1 MAAFFFY
8 MGGERPTATT
18 YLKKHKISK
27 GETNVQRY
35 APFLVQ
41 NTKERK
47 HLLSSID
54 P

>member
-8 MGGERPTATT
+8 MEGGLPTATA

-35 APFLVQ
+35 APFPSVY
-41 NTKERK
+41 TKERNR
-47 HLLSSID
+47 LLSSID